1 MEKIKVETREQLDA
15 LVKGSA
21 FTMIGF
27 SDNEKNLASLF
38 GWFREHTPVKRERVH
53 IIKGA
58 VMNATYG
65 LTDWSAYKD
74 DLTIVCV
81 ELADL
86 ENPSAI
92 TLPRFGI
99 GGRWFDDV
107 VANNAVHQKE
117 IDGEDE

>member
-65 LTDWSAYKD
+65 LTDWNAYKD

-86 ENPSAI
+86 EKPSAI
-92 TLPRFGI
+92 TLPRFEI

-107 VANNAVHQKE
+107 VANNAAHQRDLE
-117 IDGEDE
+117 EDR